1 MAPSP
6 DETPTLPQGPGFGL
20 TFLYYFV
27 GTALITALLATQVLD
42 VGRDTGSPNQFGL
55 LVGAIGGLVGASLN
69 RSSTLTLT
77 CPSQKTFKQQ
87 LTNILADM
95 GYQEVP
101 DARDDGVLVFQRAAL
116 RQVFSGRVYVLI
128 EGKTAHLSSRTSH
141 IRRLRQQ
148 LEQAGIR

>member
-6 DETPTLPQGPGFGL
+6 DETPNLPQGPGFGL

-42 VGRDTGSPNQFGL
+42 VGLDTGIPNQFGL
-55 LVGAIGGLVGASLN
+55 LLGAVGGLVGASLN

-77 CPSQKTFKQQ
+77 CPSQKTFQQQ
-87 LTNILADM
+87 LTNILAEM
-95 GYQEVP
+95 GYHEVP

-128 EGKTAHLSSRTSH
+128 EGKTARLSSRTSH

-148 LEQAGIR
+148 LEKAGIR